1 MRATP
6 KEIKDMLLD
15 VSVELNQPYA
25 MVEDIYFS
33 QFKFLSEQMAKG
45 TRGDYDSFENVLLKH
60 LGTFM
65 ANKKYILKLKEID
78 EKRKTN
84 EIIIQ

>member
-6 KEIKDMLLD
+6 KEIKDMLLE
-15 VSVELNQPYA
+15 VSIELNQPYN
-25 MVEDIYFS
+25 MVEDIYFY
-33 QFKFLSEQMAKG
+33 QFKFISEQMAKG
-45 TRGDYDSFENVLLKH
+45 QKGDYDSFENILIKH

-78 EKRKTN
+78 EKRKAN
-84 EIIIQ
+84 EIDIQ